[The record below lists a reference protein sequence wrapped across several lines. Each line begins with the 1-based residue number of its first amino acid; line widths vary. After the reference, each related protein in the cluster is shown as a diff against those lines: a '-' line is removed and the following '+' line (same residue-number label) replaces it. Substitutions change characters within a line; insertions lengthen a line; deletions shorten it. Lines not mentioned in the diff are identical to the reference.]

1 MHWLGAASDKAIA
14 FPCRPKEPQ
23 RVPIK
28 PEQVNASKLPT
39 ALRGYDRDATE
50 ELLRRVAWD
59 YLQVERAHAGAAEEA
74 EALRQRIADLEG
86 AANHQRD
93 LFDRAV
99 HERTAELEAEVESL
113 RRSLRDHEQ
122 RDEMTRRLL
131 VSAQRAAREMR
142 EQAREECEAL
152 LKAAQRRA
160 GEIELEARATLRN
173 SLREIDRLKK
183 LELDLKDQL
192 RRTLEAVLGTSTTDV
207 PVTSEHAQSTAVQ

>member
-1 MHWLGAASDKAIA
+1 M
-14 FPCRPKEPQ
+14 
-23 RVPIK
+23 PIK

-59 YLQVERAHAGAAEEA
+59 YLQVERAHAAAAEEA
-74 EALRQRIADLEG
+74 EALRERVVELEG
-86 AANHQRD
+86 AANHQRE

-99 HERTAELEAEVESL
+99 QERTTDLETEVTTL
-113 RRSLRDHEQ
+113 RRTLREHEQ

-183 LELDLKDQL
+183 LEQDLKDQL
-192 RRTLEAVLGTSTTDV
+192 RRTLEAVLGTSTPDV
-207 PVTSEHAQSTAVQ
+207 PAASEHVSSTAVQ

>member
-1 MHWLGAASDKAIA
+1 
-14 FPCRPKEPQ
+14 
-23 RVPIK
+23 VPIK

-59 YLQVERAHAGAAEEA
+59 YLQVERAHAAAAEEA
-74 EALRQRIADLEG
+74 EALRHRVAELES
-86 AANHQRD
+86 ASNHQRE

-99 HERTAELEAEVESL
+99 HERTTELEAEVESL
-113 RRSLRDHEQ
+113 RKALHDHEQ

-131 VSAQRAAREMR
+131 VSAQRSAREMR

-183 LELDLKDQL
+183 LEQDLKDQL
-192 RRTLEAVLGTSTTDV
+192 RRTLEAVIGTSATDA
-207 PVTSEHAQSTAVQ
+207 PAAPEHAPSTAVQ

>member
-1 MHWLGAASDKAIA
+1 
-14 FPCRPKEPQ
+14 
-23 RVPIK
+23 VPIK

-59 YLQVERAHAGAAEEA
+59 YLQVERAHAAASEEA
-74 EALRQRIADLEG
+74 EALRQRVAQLEG
-86 AANHQRD
+86 SADHQRE

-99 HERTAELEAEVESL
+99 TDRTTELEAEIAAL
-113 RRSLRDHEQ
+113 RKTLREHEQ

-131 VSAQRAAREMR
+131 VSAQRSAREMR
-142 EQAREECEAL
+142 EQAREEAEAL

-183 LELDLKDQL
+183 LEVDLKDQL
-192 RRTLEAVLGTSTTDV
+192 RRMLESVIGTAAPEAPAAAD
-207 PVTSEHAQSTAVQ
+207 EAQSTAVQ

>member
-1 MHWLGAASDKAIA
+1 M
-14 FPCRPKEPQ
+14 
-23 RVPIK
+23 PIK

-59 YLQVERAHAGAAEEA
+59 YLQVERAHAAAAEEA
-74 EALRQRIADLEG
+74 ESLRQRIAELEG
-86 AANHQRD
+86 AATNQRE
-93 LFDRAV
+93 LFDRTV
-99 HERTAELEAEVESL
+99 NDRTTELEDEIARL
-113 RRSLRDHEQ
+113 RKALRDHEQ

-131 VSAQRAAREMR
+131 VSAQRSAREMR
-142 EQAREECEAL
+142 EQAREEAEAL

-183 LELDLKDQL
+183 LEVDLKDQL
-192 RRTLEAVLGTSTTDV
+192 RRMLESVIGTSTSEE
-207 PVTSEHAQSTAVQ
+207 PAQAEHAQSTAVQ